1 VRRIAIFSAT
11 LLLLPALATPAQA
24 EMVEDCE
31 QDHDPDLR
39 ISGCTAVIGS
49 GQWQGKELAWAY
61 YSRGVAYDA
70 LGENRRAIED
80 FTQVLRLDPGDAEA
94 YYDRGNSYR
103 IVGDYARAIE
113 DYDQALR
120 LEPGDAETYNNRAWT
135 LYLVGRN
142 AEALRDV
149 DRSLSL
155 VPERESHI
163 DTRAHVL
170 AAMGRQSEALAEFE
184 RAMEAGGADQV
195 RSYQE
200 ALVKHGYYRGAVDG
214 VYGPQVRA
222 ALVACLRAGC
232 RLLDGGINLSVLGHG
247 QMNSREGAQLGFI
260 KLFAA
265 T

>member
-1 VRRIAIFSAT
+1 MRILSLIAVVLFVSSLAA
-11 LLLLPALATPAQA
+11 PAPAGM
-24 EMVEDCE
+24 EEDCVQE
-31 QDHDPDLR
+31 RDWDLK
-39 ISGCTAVIGS
+39 IGGCTAVIDS
-49 GQWQGKELAWAY
+49 GQYSDRNLA
-61 YSRGVAYDA
+61 VAYNNRGKA
-70 LGENRRAIED
+70 YAELGD
-80 FTQVLRLDPGDAEA
+80 H
-94 YYDRGNSYR
+94 
-103 IVGDYARAIE
+103 ARAIE

-120 LEPGDAETYNNRAWT
+120 LNPGLAQAYNGRAWT
-135 LYLVGRN
+135 LYLMGRN
-142 AEALRDV
+142 AEALGDV

-155 VPERESHI
+155 DPGRVNRI